1 MQFVNERSKTLTHRV
16 LCLSGTAAAV
26 VILKFVIFFLSERN
40 VLEEFHEA
48 KYAQKDKADWLEE
61 PYGKILVVTG
71 GLILALIVPCC
82 GFLGAK
88 TNNRPCICFFSCC
101 NCCGGC
107 LHILEVLLIILLMA
121 GLGMVETHCRPT
133 GTCQGIMDACKYH
146 KSHSSR
152 LSVSACFTCFCLR
165 IQEWTEESHG
175 KKWLFGASG
184 DLYDLKTYEGCLDY
198 MVSYFPTAYA
208 GLGVVL
214 GLTCIAICFQCAS
227 ARWGKELYDVLA
239 FEDLCIDSDDDR
251 DGVWVLES
259 ATFVCKSYRCIIF
272 SRPLKIMTAW
282 DRKNMLL
289 ACIRQRDFVSKFGSI
304 QQIGSSRQLLLGEMC
319 PSPCCQ
325 DIEPKTSLRI
335 W

>member
-1 MQFVNERSKTLTHRV
+1 MYENVFSHVIVSALVSSLQLIFLYGYRGMLAWRLAVGHCAWLCWNGCVKRRPGRSEKPWKVMWNDSEKTGCGRNPQDFRLPGCQAFPVGNPQVSWFSPAVPVLIFRGFMILYLWNLADFIETNRTNLAAFASQAFVFKVAKGLPHPWSTSAMVYYPFNMQFVNERSKTLTHRV

-152 LSVSACFTCFCLR
+152 LSVSACFACFCLR
-165 IQEWTEESHG
+165 I
-175 KKWLFGASG
+175 
-184 DLYDLKTYEGCLDY
+184 
-198 MVSYFPTAYA
+198 
-208 GLGVVL
+208 
-214 GLTCIAICFQCAS
+214 
-227 ARWGKELYDVLA
+227 
-239 FEDLCIDSDDDR
+239 
-251 DGVWVLES
+251 
-259 ATFVCKSYRCIIF
+259 
-272 SRPLKIMTAW
+272 
-282 DRKNMLL
+282 
-289 ACIRQRDFVSKFGSI
+289 
-304 QQIGSSRQLLLGEMC
+304 
-319 PSPCCQ
+319 
-325 DIEPKTSLRI
+325 
-335 W
+335 

>member
-175 KKWLFGASG
+175 KKWLFGTSG

-259 ATFVCKSYRCIIF
+259 ATSVQELYIYYV
-272 SRPLKIMTAW
+272 LKTFKDHDSLRSEKYAACMYSTAGFCF
-282 DRKNMLL
+282 K
-289 ACIRQRDFVSKFGSI
+289 V
-304 QQIGSSRQLLLGEMC
+304 QQYSTNRSSRQLLLGEMC

>member
-1 MQFVNERSKTLTHRV
+1 MFKVAKGLPHLWSTSAMVYYPFNMQFVNERSKTLTHRV

-165 IQEWTEESHG
+165 IQE
-175 KKWLFGASG
+175 
-184 DLYDLKTYEGCLDY
+184 
-198 MVSYFPTAYA
+198 
-208 GLGVVL
+208 
-214 GLTCIAICFQCAS
+214 
-227 ARWGKELYDVLA
+227 
-239 FEDLCIDSDDDR
+239 
-251 DGVWVLES
+251 
-259 ATFVCKSYRCIIF
+259 
-272 SRPLKIMTAW
+272 
-282 DRKNMLL
+282 
-289 ACIRQRDFVSKFGSI
+289 
-304 QQIGSSRQLLLGEMC
+304 
-319 PSPCCQ
+319 
-325 DIEPKTSLRI
+325 
-335 W
+335 

>member
-1 MQFVNERSKTLTHRV
+1 MFKVAKGLPHLWSTSAMVYYPFNMQFVNERSKTLTHRV

-146 KSHSSR
+146 KSRSSR
-152 LSVSACFTCFCLR
+152 LSVSACFTYFCLR
-165 IQEWTEESHG
+165 IQE
-175 KKWLFGASG
+175 
-184 DLYDLKTYEGCLDY
+184 
-198 MVSYFPTAYA
+198 
-208 GLGVVL
+208 
-214 GLTCIAICFQCAS
+214 
-227 ARWGKELYDVLA
+227 
-239 FEDLCIDSDDDR
+239 
-251 DGVWVLES
+251 
-259 ATFVCKSYRCIIF
+259 
-272 SRPLKIMTAW
+272 
-282 DRKNMLL
+282 
-289 ACIRQRDFVSKFGSI
+289 
-304 QQIGSSRQLLLGEMC
+304 
-319 PSPCCQ
+319 
-325 DIEPKTSLRI
+325 
-335 W
+335 